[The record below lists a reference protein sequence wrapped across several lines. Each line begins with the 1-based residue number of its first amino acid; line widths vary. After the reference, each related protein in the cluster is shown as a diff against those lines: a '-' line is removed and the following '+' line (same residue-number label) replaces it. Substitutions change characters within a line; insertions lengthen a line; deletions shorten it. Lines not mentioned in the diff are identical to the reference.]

1 MNAGRSDGQEPNVQK
16 SVLNKPGLKKS
27 ELRKTDAFKAEG
39 QRSMWIALFL
49 LPTMLVFLMF
59 ILWPI
64 IASIYY
70 SFFQWNG
77 IGEWPSYYVGLR
89 NYQDLIGDS
98 HFWNAFKNTVVF
110 VVLNNLIKLPLT
122 LIIAYML
129 NNPRLRFSNL
139 YRTGLFLPMVSS
151 TAIIGIVMTF
161 ILNPWNGPL
170 NKMLL
175 DIGVLGRPVDWL
187 GNINLAMLVV
197 ILVEVWHYSGQYI
210 IYWLA
215 GLQTIPKE
223 LYEAAEVDGANSVQT
238 FLFVTI
244 PALKPVIIIV
254 TLLGIVMS
262 LRVFDIVM
270 AMTGGGP
277 AFSTDVIGTFI
288 YRNAFGT
295 ASPRIGYSSAVAV
308 LFGGLIMVLGTL
320 QGKIVGRGNHG

>member
-1 MNAGRSDGQEPNVQK
+1 MSTVHRRHTVTPNAGTNQSRN
-16 SVLNKPGLKKS
+16 L
-27 ELRKTDAFKAEG
+27 
-39 QRSMWIALFL
+39 WIAVFL
-49 LPTMLVFLMF
+49 LPTMLVFLLF
-59 ILWPI
+59 ILWPLF
-64 IASIYY
+64 ASLYY

-77 IGEWPSYYVGLR
+77 MGNGPSYFVGLR
-89 NYQDLIGDS
+89 NYSDLVGDPQ
-98 HFWNAFKNTVVF
+98 FWNAFKNTFVF
-110 VVLNNLIKLPLT
+110 VIGNNLIKLPLT

-139 YRTGLFLPMVSS
+139 YRSALFLPMVSS

-170 NKMLL
+170 NNMLVATG
-175 DIGVLGRPVDWL
+175 IASRPIDWL
-187 GNINLAMLVV
+187 GTINLAMLVV

-215 GLQTIPKE
+215 GLQSIPRE
-223 LYEAAEVDGANSVQT
+223 LYEAAEVDGANSFQS
-238 FLFVTI
+238 FFYITI
-244 PALKPVIIIV
+244 PALKPVIMIV
-254 TLLGIVMS
+254 TLLGVVMS
-262 LRVFDIVM
+262 LRVFDIIM

-308 LFGGLIMVLGTL
+308 LFGLLIMVVGAA
-320 QGKIVGRGNHG
+320 QGKLTGGKKHV

>member
-1 MNAGRSDGQEPNVQK
+1 MSNTVQ
-16 SVLNKPGLKKS
+16 
-27 ELRKTDAFKAEG
+27 LRQSMEKRKAV
-39 QRSMWIALFL
+39 RKRNLWIALFL
-49 LPTMLVFLMF
+49 APTMVLFGLFV
-59 ILWPI
+59 LWPLI
-64 IASIYY
+64 SSLYY

-77 IGEWPSYYVGLR
+77 MSTWPSYFVGLR
-89 NYQDLIGDS
+89 NYADVLKDNQ
-98 HFWNAFKNTVVF
+98 FWNAFTNTVVF
-110 VVLNNLIKLPLT
+110 VFVNNIIKLPLT
-122 LIIAYML
+122 LVLAYLL

-170 NKMLL
+170 NSILISL
-175 DIGVLGRPVDWL
+175 GVLSSPVDWL
-187 GNINLAMLVV
+187 GTINLAMLVV

-215 GLQTIPKE
+215 GLQTIPRE
-223 LYEAAEVDGANSVQT
+223 LYEAAEVDGANEFQQ
-238 FLFVTI
+238 FFFITI

-254 TLLGIVMS
+254 SLLGVVMS

-308 LFGGLIMVLGTL
+308 LFGLLIMTVGAF
-320 QGKIVGRGNHG
+320 QGKLTGGKKNG

>member
-1 MNAGRSDGQEPNVQK
+1 
-16 SVLNKPGLKKS
+16 
-27 ELRKTDAFKAEG
+27 
-39 QRSMWIALFL
+39 MWIFLFL
-49 LPTMLVFLMF
+49 LPTMLFFLLF
-59 ILWPI
+59 ILWPLL
-64 IASIYY
+64 ASLYY

-77 IGEWPSYYVGLR
+77 MGEWPEYWVGLR
-89 NYQDLIGDS
+89 NYRDLLADS
-98 HFWNAFKNTVVF
+98 MFWNAFKNTIVF
-110 VVLNNLIKLPLT
+110 VVLNNVIKLPLT
-122 LIIAYML
+122 LIIAYIL
-129 NNPRLRFSNL
+129 NNPRLKYSNL

-170 NKMLL
+170 NNMLVGSGL
-175 DIGVLGRPVDWL
+175 FERPVDWL
-187 GNINLAMLVV
+187 GTINLAMIVV

-238 FLFVTI
+238 FLFVTV
-244 PALKPVIIIV
+244 PALKPVIVIV
-254 TLLGIVMS
+254 TLLGVVMS

-295 ASPRIGYSSAVAV
+295 AAPRVGYSSAVAV
-308 LFGGLIMVLGTL
+308 LFGVLIMVVGIM
-320 QGKIVGRGNHG
+320 QGKIVKRGKHG

>member
-1 MNAGRSDGQEPNVQK
+1 MSVVASDVQK
-16 SVLNKPGLKKS
+16 PA
-27 ELRKTDAFKAEG
+27 AFKTEG
-39 QRSMWIALFL
+39 HLYGWIFLFM
-49 LPTMLVFLMF
+49 LPTMVVFLLF

-77 IGEWPSYYVGLR
+77 IGEWPSYFIGLR
-89 NYQDLIGDS
+89 NYKDLIGDP
-98 HFWNAFKNTVVF
+98 HFWNSFKNTVIF
-110 VVLNNLIKLPLT
+110 VVVNNLIKLPLT

-129 NNPRLRFSNL
+129 NNPRLKYSNL

-175 DIGVLGRPVDWL
+175 SIGLLERPVDWL
-187 GNINLAMLVV
+187 GNINLALLVV

-223 LYEAAEVDGANSVQT
+223 LYEAAEVDGANSVQS

-244 PALKPVIIIV
+244 PALKPIIIIV

-295 ASPRIGYSSAVAV
+295 ATPRIGYSSAVAV
-308 LFGGLIMVLGTL
+308 LFGALIMVVGTL

>member
-1 MNAGRSDGQEPNVQK
+1 MSRAAVQSYGKTGGEPRGGTGV
-16 SVLNKPGLKKS
+16 
-27 ELRKTDAFKAEG
+27 
-39 QRSMWIALFL
+39 WIFLFL
-49 LPTMLVFLMF
+49 LPTMLFFLLF
-59 ILWPI
+59 ILWPLL
-64 IASIYY
+64 ASLYY

-77 IGEWPSYYVGLR
+77 MGEWPEYWVGLR
-89 NYQDLIGDS
+89 NYRDLLADS
-98 HFWNAFKNTVVF
+98 MFWNAFKNTIVF
-110 VVLNNLIKLPLT
+110 VVLNNVIKLPLT
-122 LIIAYML
+122 LIIAYIL
-129 NNPRLRFSNL
+129 NNPRLKYSNL

-170 NKMLL
+170 NNMLVGSGL
-175 DIGVLGRPVDWL
+175 FERPVDWL
-187 GNINLAMLVV
+187 GTINLAMIVV

-238 FLFVTI
+238 FLFVTV
-244 PALKPVIIIV
+244 PALKPVIVIV
-254 TLLGIVMS
+254 TLLGVVMS

-295 ASPRIGYSSAVAV
+295 AAPRVGYSSAVAV
-308 LFGGLIMVLGTL
+308 LFGVLIMVVGIM
-320 QGKIVGRGNHG
+320 QGKIVKRGKHG

>member
-1 MNAGRSDGQEPNVQK
+1 M
-16 SVLNKPGLKKS
+16 L
-27 ELRKTDAFKAEG
+27 F
-39 QRSMWIALFL
+39 FL
-49 LPTMLVFLMF
+49 LF
-59 ILWPI
+59 ILWPLL
-64 IASIYY
+64 ASLYY

-77 IGEWPSYYVGLR
+77 MGEWPEYWVGLR
-89 NYQDLIGDS
+89 NYRDLLADS
-98 HFWNAFKNTVVF
+98 MFWNAFKNTIVF
-110 VVLNNLIKLPLT
+110 VVLNNVIKLPLT
-122 LIIAYML
+122 LIIAYIL
-129 NNPRLRFSNL
+129 NNPRLKYSNL

-170 NKMLL
+170 NNMLVGSGL
-175 DIGVLGRPVDWL
+175 FERPVDWL
-187 GNINLAMLVV
+187 GTINLAMIVV

-238 FLFVTI
+238 FLFVTV
-244 PALKPVIIIV
+244 PALKPVIVIV
-254 TLLGIVMS
+254 TLLGVVMS

-295 ASPRIGYSSAVAV
+295 AAPRVGYSSAVAV
-308 LFGGLIMVLGTL
+308 LFGVLIMVVGIM
-320 QGKIVGRGNHG
+320 QGKIVKRGKHG